1 MFQIE
6 LNRIPCPCVHVLV
19 YSRALGRCALWTVA
33 SSHAVSLRLTEVS
46 LVPIMCVCLYHG
58 SNLGLTRSHLVCV
71 CLYHDSRVFIRV
83 GSAVVLFGPLRPL
96 MQSHCVSPGLQVAV
110 LL

>member
-1 MFQIE
+1 M
-6 LNRIPCPCVHVLV
+6 HVLV

-58 SNLGLTRSHLVCV
+58 S
-71 CLYHDSRVFIRV
+71 RVFVRV
-83 GSAVVLFGPLRPL
+83 GWAAVLFGPLRPL
-96 MQSHCVSPGLQVAV
+96 MQSHRVSPGLQVAV
-110 LL
+110 LT